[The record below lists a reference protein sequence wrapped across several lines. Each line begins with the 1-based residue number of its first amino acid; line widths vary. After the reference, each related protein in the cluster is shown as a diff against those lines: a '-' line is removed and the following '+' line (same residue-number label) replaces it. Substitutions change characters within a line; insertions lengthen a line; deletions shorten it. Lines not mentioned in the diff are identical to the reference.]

1 MNAVTSE
8 PPRGYERVSTAL
20 AIRRRTSVVS
30 GFLLG
35 IAILVGYVAYI
46 LSHDGALATPSFPEG
61 FGAFLALLVVHEAV
75 HVGVLTA
82 YGYSISVGMTVRN
95 GGSLYVV
102 PEAQFIP
109 RNRLLLALLAP
120 VSVLSVGLL
129 GLVLLA
135 GGQIVTIALL
145 LFWTNLVGSVA
156 DVTHALTVLRT
167 PADTLYYGTTDTVT
181 LYRPI
186 PA

>member
-1 MNAVTSE
+1 M
-8 PPRGYERVSTAL
+8 
-20 AIRRRTSVVS
+20 
-30 GFLLG
+30 
-35 IAILVGYVAYI
+35 

-82 YGYSISVGMTVRN
+82 YGYSTSVGMTLRD
-95 GGSLYVV
+95 GGSLYIV

-109 RNRLLLALLAP
+109 RNRFLLALLAP

-135 GGQIVTIALL
+135 GGQLVTIALL
-145 LFWTNLVGSVA
+145 LLFWLNLIGSVA
-156 DVTHALTVLRT
+156 DVAYALAVLRIS
-167 PADTLYYGTTDTVT
+167 ADTLYYGTTDAVA

-186 PA
+186 PT